1 MSRRKRLLPT
11 DFIKRL
17 VKKDK
22 SRGRRSDFRLAA
34 AYSRKAGGI
43 WVPFRPRRLQAAF
56 AAVKNVL
63 QSGAREIIIESDVK
77 SKGGKLFYG
86 DSNKGYYHW

>member
-1 MSRRKRLLPT
+1 MISAWPPLTQESRADLSTVQTETPS
-11 DFIKRL
+11 
-17 VKKDK
+17 
-22 SRGRRSDFRLAA
+22 SRFRGCE
-34 AYSRKAGGI
+34 K
-43 WVPFRPRRLQAAF
+43 
-56 AAVKNVL
+56 VL